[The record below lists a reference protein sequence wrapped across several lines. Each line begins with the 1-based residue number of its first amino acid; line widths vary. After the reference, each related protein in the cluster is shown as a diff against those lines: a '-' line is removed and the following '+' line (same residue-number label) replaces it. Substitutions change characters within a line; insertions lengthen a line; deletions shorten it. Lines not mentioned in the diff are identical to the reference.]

1 MPIFGSFAVH
11 DLLGLGWDI
20 VGIDPNSLTGSGCV
34 SKSPS
39 SDGRGGWFFKGTWNV
54 LGSCE
59 LNRKSAVGCLGIIH
73 RMEFSWCRRGVI
85 CLERSRWSWD
95 VHCNSGCSN
104 SLKFQERWCN
114 YQKHS
119 WPPSHVARK
128 NRSRESS
135 SILRTAVHCS
145 QRALTPFWG
154 PLILYCQVSLIPVIA
169 S

>member
-1 MPIFGSFAVH
+1 MPIFGSFTVH
-11 DLLGLGWDI
+11 VLLGLGWDI
-20 VGIDPNSLTGSGCV
+20 VGMDPNSLTGSGCV

-39 SDGRGGWFFKGTWNV
+39 SDGRGGWFLKGTWNV

-119 WPPSHVARK
+119 WPPSRVAR
-128 NRSRESS
+128 NNTWCNYQRRIGGHYRAAPGQSVSERLPSHTSS
-135 SILRTAVHCS
+135 KLFHPRH
-145 QRALTPFWG
+145 
-154 PLILYCQVSLIPVIA
+154 
-169 S
+169 